1 VSATSKADRPL
12 SHVQFWIVV
21 AAMAIS
27 GVLALVVLANVAGPH
42 GACPSE
48 TQTSHPAAATCN
60 AAYVNQGKTGVVG

>member
-1 VSATSKADRPL
+1 MSATSKADRPL